1 MKYDIILAGVGGQG
15 VLSLAAIIATGAMKD
30 GLKVR
35 QSEVHGM
42 AQRGGA
48 VLSHMRISD
57 SEISSDLIAKGTAS
71 LIIGMEPLEVLRYV
85 DFLSPDGVIVTASEP
100 FINIPDYPETGT
112 IHDKI
117 KKYKNSRIVDSLA
130 LAREAGSARAV
141 NMVIIGAT
149 ANLLPVSESSLKGAI
164 EQLFSA
170 KGKDVVDINM
180 KAFDLGAKSH

>member
-57 SEISSDLIAKGTAS
+57 REIASDLVAKGTAS
-71 LIIGMEPLEVLRYV
+71 LIISMEPLEVGRYV
-85 DFLSPDGVIVTASEP
+85 DFLSPEGSIVTASEP
-100 FINIPDYPETGT
+100 VINIPDYPELESVY
-112 IHDKI
+112 KKL
-117 KKYKNSRIVDSLA
+117 KKYPDVKIVDSASLA
-130 LAREAGSARAV
+130 KEAGSSRAT
-141 NMVIIGAT
+141 NMVIIGA
-149 ANLLPVSESSLKGAI
+149 ASEKLPVKAETLKEAI
-164 EQLFSA
+164 KDLFAA
-170 KGKDVVDINM
+170 KGQDVVDANI
-180 KAFDLGAKSH
+180 KAFDLGRK